1 MHRMMRPM
9 ASVLFGTAAAAVF
22 VTTLY
27 GQSGQ
32 SILGK
37 PSPANHFIETPAG
50 WVHPKTPWGEP
61 DIQAMLN
68 MMQANSLTLERCF
81 GQRNCDTSKAWLT
94 EEEFAQ
100 RMNQYNNRVDQG
112 RALIEQGNYGRAL
125 LSGVTDPNM
134 PQRQTSLIV
143 DPPNGRLPKITAE
156 GKRRAL
162 QMGSSWSL
170 PAEDTFY
177 DDALDFDFWDNC
189 RSRGMPSS
197 MMPYRYNGGL
207 HIMQAPGVVVLDLE
221 MIHDSRIIY
230 TDGRPALSKAHK
242 QYMGESRGRWEG
254 NTLVIETTNYKEG
267 PPMINLAV
275 PGSPAGNRFAVSDQ
289 MKTTERITRVNND
302 WYLYE
307 IKTEDPVILEAP
319 FTVRYPMKN
328 DPSYQWWEYACHEGN
343 TIVQGYSTTN
353 KHEREH
359 PDAEPEPN
367 KAPVS
372 ADIANQLVGRWVGKP
387 EIPTIG
393 YNIEIEFVKNADGTV
408 QGKLIGTDLKTFR
421 GKVNPVINKWL
432 RDFRIAGQPAPPGR
446 AGGGGGGRG
455 AGAGRGGG
463 PPAAPNPRAMTWQ
476 FPNTQPW
483 TFNGELSADGSQIV
497 GVTNSAQGGTLLTFR
512 KRG

>member
-1 MHRMMRPM
+1 MFSNWAAEASFNVQAFTHSITRSRPTRTYSSPC
-9 ASVLFGTAAAAVF
+9 APVRDLPRRQLLRRARSQGSFSVQETIRAAV
-22 VTTLY
+22 
-27 GQSGQ
+27 
-32 SILGK
+32 
-37 PSPANHFIETPAG
+37 
-50 WVHPKTPWGEP
+50 
-61 DIQAMLN
+61 AML
-68 MMQANSLTLERCF
+68 R
-81 GQRNCDTSKAWLT
+81 DW
-94 EEEFAQ
+94 
-100 RMNQYNNRVDQG
+100 
-112 RALIEQGNYGRAL
+112 IEAH
-125 LSGVTDPNM
+125 GV
-134 PQRQTSLIV
+134 RQPL
-143 DPPNGRLPKITAE
+143 
-156 GKRRAL
+156 
-162 QMGSSWSL
+162 
-170 PAEDTFY
+170 
-177 DDALDFDFWDNC
+177 
-189 RSRGMPSS
+189 
-197 MMPYRYNGGL
+197 
-207 HIMQAPGVVVLDLE
+207 
-221 MIHDSRIIY
+221 
-230 TDGRPALSKAHK
+230 
-242 QYMGESRGRWEG
+242 
-254 NTLVIETTNYKEG
+254 
-267 PPMINLAV
+267 
-275 PGSPAGNRFAVSDQ
+275 
-289 MKTTERITRVNND
+289 
-302 WYLYE
+302 
-307 IKTEDPVILEAP
+307 
-319 FTVRYPMKN
+319 
-328 DPSYQWWEYACHEGN
+328 
-343 TIVQGYSTTN
+343 YSTTN